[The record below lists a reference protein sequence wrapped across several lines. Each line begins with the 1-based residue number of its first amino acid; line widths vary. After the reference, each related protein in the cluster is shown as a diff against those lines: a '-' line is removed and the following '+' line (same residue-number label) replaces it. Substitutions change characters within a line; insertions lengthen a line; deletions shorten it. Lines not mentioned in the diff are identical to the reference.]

1 MIIVNRVERA
11 GASGEEP
18 RLERHKLAPGI
29 AVAPDVIWIDLVQP
43 TREEDLQIEAYL
55 GITVPTREEMKDIEP
70 SNLLYVEDGAHFMT
84 ARIVTHMD
92 ADEDAKLAAVT
103 FVLKDH
109 KLLTVRYDEPRPFV
123 MYAAR
128 ASRPGNCGLSGE
140 AILAGLIETISD
152 RAAEILRQV
161 GERVD
166 ALSVQ
171 VFAGARARRS
181 RTGDTYRATLGT
193 LGFEGDRV
201 SKVRESLVSIE
212 RMLLFL
218 AANSSVARTPGDLRA
233 QARTTIRDLQSLE
246 DHASFLNNKIQFLL
260 DATLGLVALEQ
271 NDIIKLFSVI
281 SVVMMPPTLIA
292 SIYGMNFKVMP
303 ELEWSSGYPI
313 ALALMITAAAVP
325 YLFFRIKRWL

>member
-1 MIIVNRVERA
+1 MIVAARVERG

-18 RLERHKLAPGI
+18 RLERYKLAPGV
-29 AVAPDVIWIDLVQP
+29 ALAPDLVWIDLVEP

-70 SNLLYVEDGAHFMT
+70 SNLLYNEDGARFMT
-84 ARIVTHMD
+84 ARLFSQSESE
-92 ADEDAKLAAVT
+92 AAKLASVT
-103 FVLKDH
+103 FILKGG
-109 KLLTVRYDEPRPFV
+109 KLVTLRYDEPRSFA

-128 ASRPGNCGLSGE
+128 AARPGNCGPTGD

-152 RAAEILRQV
+152 RAAEVLRQV

-171 VFAGARARRS
+171 VFAGARRRRS
-181 RTGDTYRATLGT
+181 KTSDTYRETLGT

-218 AANSSVARTPGDLRA
+218 AANASVARTPGDLRS
-233 QARTTIRDLQSLE
+233 QARTTLRDLQSLE

-292 SIYGMNFKVMP
+292 SIYGMNFKVIP

-313 ALALMITAAAVP
+313 ALALMVTAAAVP
-325 YLFFRIKRWL
+325 YLFFRVKRWL